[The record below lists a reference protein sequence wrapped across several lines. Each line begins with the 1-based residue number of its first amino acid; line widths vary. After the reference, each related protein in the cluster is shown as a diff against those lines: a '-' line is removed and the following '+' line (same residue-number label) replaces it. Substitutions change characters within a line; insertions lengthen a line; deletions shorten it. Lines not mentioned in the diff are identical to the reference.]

1 MEAVNE
7 QVRLMEIEK
16 ELAGPQKEAA
26 LAKYDAVLSVLAK
39 RIDAAMKAGLP
50 PDEFPKG
57 DVQQQTEKGKRMTI
71 DPLAPVTNEIASPEV
86 KDMNAHFTRTTD
98 IEGGNFI
105 HTDSVYN
112 ALFNAASAM
121 ERRLKESLE
130 NYQKHPDVQANL
142 QQLQYDLQQWNLA
155 LTTMTNINKNMGDA
169 LNSIAS
175 NFR

>member
-1 MEAVNE
+1 MAYT
-7 QVRLMEIEK
+7 
-16 ELAGPQKEAA
+16 P
-26 LAKYDAVLSVLAK
+26 
-39 RIDAAMKAGLP
+39 
-50 PDEFPKG
+50 
-57 DVQQQTEKGKRMTI
+57 
-71 DPLAPVTNEIASPEV
+71 PLAPVENTINSPEQYGL
-86 KDMNAHFTRTTD
+86 NSHFTRASAQE
-98 IEGGNFI
+98 IESGNFI

-130 NYQKHPDVQANL
+130 NYQQHPDVQANL

>member
-1 MEAVNE
+1 MGT
-7 QVRLMEIEK
+7 R
-16 ELAGPQKEAA
+16 
-26 LAKYDAVLSVLAK
+26 
-39 RIDAAMKAGLP
+39 
-50 PDEFPKG
+50 
-57 DVQQQTEKGKRMTI
+57 
-71 DPLAPVTNEIASPEV
+71 DPLAPVSNEIASPNVRPVNE
-86 KDMNAHFTRTTD
+86 HFTRVSDTSITS
-98 IEGGNFI
+98 GQYI

-112 ALFNAASAM
+112 ALFNAVSVM
-121 ERRLKESLE
+121 ESRLKESLE

>member
-1 MEAVNE
+1 
-7 QVRLMEIEK
+7 
-16 ELAGPQKEAA
+16 
-26 LAKYDAVLSVLAK
+26 
-39 RIDAAMKAGLP
+39 
-50 PDEFPKG
+50 
-57 DVQQQTEKGKRMTI
+57 MTV
-71 DPLAPVTNEIASPEV
+71 DPLAPVSNEIASPEV
-86 KDMNAHFTRTTD
+86 KDMNAHFTRTDD
-98 IEGGNFI
+98 IESGNYI

>member
-1 MEAVNE
+1 MAYT
-7 QVRLMEIEK
+7 
-16 ELAGPQKEAA
+16 P
-26 LAKYDAVLSVLAK
+26 
-39 RIDAAMKAGLP
+39 
-50 PDEFPKG
+50 
-57 DVQQQTEKGKRMTI
+57 
-71 DPLAPVTNEIASPEV
+71 PLAPVENTINSPEQYGL
-86 KDMNAHFTRTTD
+86 NSHFTRTTS

-105 HTDSVYN
+105 HTVSVYN

-130 NYQKHPDVQANL
+130 NYQQHPDVQANL

>member
-1 MEAVNE
+1 MVTTSP
-7 QVRLMEIEK
+7 LHPITDDIK
-16 ELAGPQKEAA
+16 SPGLALQKTHYER
-26 LAKYDAVLSVLAK
+26 VS
-39 RIDAAMKAGLP
+39 
-50 PDEFPKG
+50 
-57 DVQQQTEKGKRMTI
+57 
-71 DPLAPVTNEIASPEV
+71 
-86 KDMNAHFTRTTD
+86 NAN
-98 IEGGNFI
+98 IEGGTYI

-130 NYQKHPDVQANL
+130 NYQAHPDVQANL